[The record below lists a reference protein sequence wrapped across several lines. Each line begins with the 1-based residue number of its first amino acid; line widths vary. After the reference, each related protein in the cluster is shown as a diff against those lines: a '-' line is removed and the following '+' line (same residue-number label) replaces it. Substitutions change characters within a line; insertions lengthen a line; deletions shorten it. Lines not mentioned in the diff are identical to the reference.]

1 MRTAAERAAPG
12 LPWCASSC
20 RPPPFPYPSIFYR
33 MTPDKPRRRPR
44 RLPFIS
50 TAKRKPG
57 NAPPSAPAPTAS
69 ALALVLRMGEYV
81 IGPGFCPQLLG
92 HPDILYRY

>member
-1 MRTAAERAAPG
+1 MVRQQ
-12 LPWCASSC
+12 LP
-20 RPPPFPYPSIFYR
+20 PPPFPYPSIFCR
-33 MTPDKPRRRPR
+33 MTPDKPRRPR

-57 NAPPSAPAPTAS
+57 NAPPPAPAPTAP